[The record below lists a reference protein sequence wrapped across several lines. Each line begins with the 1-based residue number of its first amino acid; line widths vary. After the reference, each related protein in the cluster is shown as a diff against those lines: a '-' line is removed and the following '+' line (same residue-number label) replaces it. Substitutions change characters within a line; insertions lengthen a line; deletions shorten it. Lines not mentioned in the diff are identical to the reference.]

1 MPEGTVG
8 KPSRSEAVDVTE
20 GGLRL
25 GRIVAVNAQ
34 HRVLVDIDGVS
45 GSIVARLA
53 IPADTA
59 RIRRAIRSRQVAVLG
74 FENGDLGFPIVV
86 GLIAAPARKPVEE
99 ASALPP
105 GVIQADI
112 DGRRVRLKAADEIVL
127 ECGKASVTLR
137 RNGKVVIRGT
147 HVETNSEGTNRVKG
161 GQVRI
166 N

>member
-1 MPEGTVG
+1 MG
-8 KPSRSEAVDVTE
+8 KPSRREVADVPE
-20 GGLRL
+20 GALRL

-34 HRVLVDIDGVS
+34 HRVLVDIDGAS

-59 RIRRAIRSRQVAVLG
+59 RIRRAIQSRQVAVLA

-86 GLIAAPARKPVEE
+86 GLVAAPGHKRVEE
-99 ASALPP
+99 VSALPP
-105 GVIQADI
+105 GVVQVDA

-147 HVETNSEGTNRVKG
+147 HVETNSAGTNRIKG
-161 GQVRI
+161 GQVRV